1 MKQGLFLVFNFL
13 CLFTIAQIPPGV
25 GNRGGGM
32 QNMNMGRFY
41 GRIIDNNKKGVDA
54 ASVQL
59 LQNRFDSATKKRKDV
74 VINGQLTK
82 SNGDFS
88 LEGLP
93 IMGQFKLRIS
103 AIGYVTLEQAV
114 KFDISFGGDMSQMMN
129 KVDKDLGDIKL
140 EVDSKQLEEV
150 KVVGTKPFMQMG
162 VDRRIFNVEKSLVST
177 GQTATELMRNIPGVD
192 VDIDGN
198 VSLRNASPT
207 IFVDG
212 RPTTLTLDQIP
223 SDAIASVELIT
234 NPSAKYDASG
244 GMAGIVNIVLKKNR
258 RTGYNGNLRTGIDS
272 RAMINLGGD
281 LNAKQDKVN
290 MFVSGMFNQRK
301 SISEGIST
309 RTETYS
315 TPSIHYNQESNSKN
329 LGYFAFGRA
338 GFDYF
343 INNRN
348 TLTVSGNFVKGTFE
362 NNDLLDILTD
372 TLYTA
377 GKVSTLSR
385 RSTGFSSNFQ
395 NFGPS
400 IGYKKLFKK
409 SGMELTADVNINY
422 RKNSSDGAFN
432 TQYYE
437 NLTNSPKGKPIE
449 QKQNGTGDN
458 QSYTMQVDFTNP
470 LGEKSKMEMGLRAA
484 ISEVQSENLNYI
496 YSFALNDFI
505 PIVAINANY
514 KYNDRVLA
522 AYGTYSNMI
531 GKNFSYQ
538 LGVRLESS
546 RYKGTLLTNNSS
558 FENSFPFSMFPSTFL
573 TYRISET
580 QDLQFSYSRRVN
592 RPNFFQLLPFVD
604 YTDSL
609 NISRGNPDLIPEFT
623 NSLEMG
629 YQKSFKKGHSLLAS
643 VYLKSSNNLITR
655 YQIKEA
661 NPVSGRD
668 VIINTYVNANSSM
681 AYGVELTSKNPVTK
695 WLELTT
701 NLNFY
706 NSSINGGNL
715 GQNFSSDMNSF
726 FGKMNAA
733 IKLPNN
739 FSIQLS
745 GDYRSRSILPQGNSG
760 GSSWGGGGS
769 GRSGGRSGGGGWG
782 GFVQTT
788 AQGYVNPNYGV
799 DIAIRKEFLKE
810 KRGSFTLS
818 MNDMFRT
825 RVYSTYSESPYFVQE
840 FSRRRDWQVFRFNF
854 SYRFGKFDV
863 SLFKRKNNG
872 SGMEGM
878 QEGMSMQQ

>member
-1 MKQGLFLVFNFL
+1 
-13 CLFTIAQIPPGV
+13 V

-41 GRIIDNNKKGVDA
+41 GRIIDNNRKGVDA

-59 LQNRFDSATKKRKDV
+59 VQNRFDTATKKRKDV
-74 VINGQLTK
+74 VISGQLTK

-93 IMGQFKLRIS
+93 IMGQFKLRIT
-103 AIGYVTLEQAV
+103 AIGYMTLEQTI

-272 RAMINLGGD
+272 RAMVNLGGD
-281 LNAKQDKVN
+281 LNAKQDKIN
-290 MFVSGMFNQRK
+290 MFVSGMINQRK

-315 TPSIHYNQESNSKN
+315 SPSIHYNQESNSKN

-348 TLTVSGNFVKGTFE
+348 TLTVSGNFVKGTFDNE
-362 NNDLLDILTD
+362 DVLNILTD
-372 TLYTA
+372 TMYTA
-377 GKVSTLSR
+377 GKVSTLSQR
-385 RSTGFSSNFQ
+385 TTGFGSNFQ
-395 NFGPS
+395 NFGPA

-409 SGMELTADVNINY
+409 SGMELTADLNVNY
-422 RKNSSDGAFN
+422 SKNGSDGSFN

-437 NLTNSPKGKPIE
+437 NLTNSPKGRPIS
-449 QKQNGTGDN
+449 QKQNGRGDN
-458 QSYTMQVDFTNP
+458 QFYTMQVDFSNP
-470 LGEKSKMEMGLRAA
+470 LGEKSKMELGVRAA
-484 ISEVQSENLNYI
+484 IRDVQSENLNYI

-505 PIVAINANY
+505 PILAINANY

-522 AYGTYSNMI
+522 AYGTYSNII
-531 GKNFSYQ
+531 GKKFTYQ
-538 LGVRLESS
+538 LGMRLESS

-558 FENSFPFSMFPSTFL
+558 FENSFPFSLFPSTFL

-580 QDLQFSYSRRVN
+580 QDIQFSYSRRVN

-629 YQKSFKKGHSLLAS
+629 YQKSFKKGHTLLAS
-643 VYLKSSNNLITR
+643 VYLKTSNNLITR
-655 YQIKEA
+655 YQVKES

-681 AYGVELTSKNPVTK
+681 AYGVELTAKNPVTK

-726 FGKMNAA
+726 FGKLNAA

-769 GRSGGRSGGGGWG
+769 RSGGRSGGGGGSWG

-799 DIAIRKEFLKE
+799 DIAIRKDFMKE

-818 MNDMFRT
+818 MNDLFRT

-840 FSRRRDWQVFRFNF
+840 FSRRRDWQVLRLNF

-872 SGMEGM
+872 SGMDGM

>member
-1 MKQGLFLVFNFL
+1 
-13 CLFTIAQIPPGV
+13 
-25 GNRGGGM
+25 M

-41 GRIIDNNKKGVDA
+41 GRIIDNKTKKGVDA

-59 LQNRFDSATKKRKDV
+59 IQNRFDTVSKKRKDV
-74 VINGQLTK
+74 VVSGQLTK
-82 SNGDFS
+82 ANGDFS

-93 IMGQFKLRIS
+93 IMGQFKLRIT
-103 AIGYVTLEQAV
+103 AIGYVAVDQPV
-114 KFDISFGGDMSQMMN
+114 KFELSPGGDMSQMMN

-301 SISEGIST
+301 SISQGQSD
-309 RTETYS
+309 RLETYS
-315 TPSIHYNQESNSKN
+315 IPYIQYNQDSRSEN
-329 LGYFAFGRA
+329 LGFFAFGRA

-348 TLTVSGNFVKGTFE
+348 TLTISGNFVKGTFDNE
-362 NNDLLDILTD
+362 DILDILTD
-372 TLYTA
+372 TLRA
-377 GKVSTLSR
+377 SGKASTLSQ

-395 NFGPS
+395 NIGPA

-409 SGMELTADVNINY
+409 SGMELTADLNVNY
-422 RKNSSDGAFN
+422 SKNGSDGAFN
-432 TQYYE
+432 TQYYD
-437 NLTNSPKGKPIE
+437 NLTNSPKGRPIS
-449 QKQNGTGDN
+449 QKQNGQGEN
-458 QSYTMQVDFTNP
+458 QFYTMQVDFTNP
-470 LGEKSKMEMGLRAA
+470 LGEKSKMELGVRAA
-484 ISEVQSENLNYI
+484 IRDVQSENLNYI

-522 AYGTYSNMI
+522 AYGTYSNII
-531 GKNFSYQ
+531 GKKLTYQ
-538 LGVRLESS
+538 LGMRVESS

-558 FENSFPFSMFPSTFL
+558 FENSFPFSMFPSTFV
-573 TYRISET
+573 TYRINET
-580 QDLQFSYSRRVN
+580 QDIQFSYSRRVN
-592 RPNFFQLLPFVD
+592 RPSFFQLLPFVD

-629 YQKSFKKGHSLLAS
+629 YQKSFAKGHSLLAS
-643 VYLKSSNNLITR
+643 VYLKTSSNLITR
-655 YQIKEA
+655 YQLKEA
-661 NPVSGRD
+661 NPISGRD
-668 VIINTYVNANSSM
+668 VIINTYVNANSSQ
-681 AYGVELTSKNPVTK
+681 AYGVELTSKNPVTS

-760 GSSWGGGGS
+760 GSSWSGGS
-769 GRSGGRSGGGGWG
+769 GRSGGRSGGGGGGWG

-799 DIAIRKEFLKE
+799 DIAIRKDFLKE
-810 KRGSFTLS
+810 KRGSVTIS
-818 MNDMFRT
+818 MNDLFRS
-825 RVYSTYSESPYFVQE
+825 RVYSTYSESTYFVQE
-840 FSRRRDWQVFRFNF
+840 FSRRRDWQVLRLNF

-872 SGMEGM
+872 SGMDGM